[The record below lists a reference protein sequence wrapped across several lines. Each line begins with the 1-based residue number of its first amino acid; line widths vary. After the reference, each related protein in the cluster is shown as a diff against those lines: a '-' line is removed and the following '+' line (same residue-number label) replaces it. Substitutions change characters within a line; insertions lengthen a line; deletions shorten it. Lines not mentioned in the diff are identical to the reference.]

1 MAGRRA
7 GGEAVSDI
15 QRRAIASSSRH
26 NGEIV
31 GAAICKALGLDPK
44 ITGRIVI
51 DIPVRGLIQVYAE
64 LYGTAEVI
72 DVITTIDGPDIRIAE
87 GTPEGV
93 QGVA

>member
-1 MAGRRA
+1 M
-7 GGEAVSDI
+7 SDI